1 MSGQGI
7 AEGDTLVVPL
17 LQRGDFE
24 VGGPG
29 ATLVATRLDAT
40 STPPRLAL
48 TAKAAG
54 EADDTAFTVSFHYG
68 RTTERLAFF
77 VVPRNAA

>member
-40 STPPRLAL
+40 STPPKPLKRCPTHLL
-48 TAKAAG
+48 
-54 EADDTAFTVSFHYG
+54 H
-68 RTTERLAFF
+68 
-77 VVPRNAA
+77 PR